1 MSCQIQTSRRKF
13 MKRDAVTRQLY
24 SGSLLMA
31 MLLVPLAVPAWA
43 QDKVPTLR
51 SPAGAAGQK
60 TTGEIS
66 AQVNGPLTCNLW
78 NQPPSS
84 VSTNAYA
91 NQDFTDFDA
100 YDIFLAD
107 DFTNKV
113 PWQIDTFFFPGGLWN
128 GGTTLANAVSLHFQI
143 YRDSGGKPDG
153 DPKGGGN
160 PPVWSLAVPPADSRI
175 TLESGIFGVGN
186 VTLALE
192 SPLKL
197 QPGTYWLIF
206 YPQMEFTSYGQYGR
220 NVADTANLSTA
231 QVINPG
237 GGFGYVP
244 TSWGDATV
252 LGMSQHDLAFC
263 LQGKEGFP
271 WPMFLPEITKE
282 K

>member
-1 MSCQIQTSRRKF
+1 
-13 MKRDAVTRQLY
+13 MKRGAVKIKRY

-43 QDKVPTLR
+43 QDKVPTLS
-51 SPAGAAGQK
+51 SPASAAGQ

-78 NQPPSS
+78 NQPQSDL
-84 VSTNAYA
+84 NAWI
-91 NQDFTDFDA
+91 NQDFEASFDSF
-100 YDIFLAD
+100 DTFLAD
-107 DFTNKV
+107 DFANQV
-113 PWQIDTFFFPGGLWN
+113 AWQIDTLFVPGGLWN
-128 GGTTLANAVSLHFQI
+128 GATTLANADNLVFAI

-160 PPVWSLAVPPADSRI
+160 PPVWSLTVLPADSRI
-175 TLESGIFGVGN
+175 TIENNLSGLPAN

-192 SPLKL
+192 MPIRL
-197 QPGTYWLIF
+197 QPGTYWLVF
-206 YPQMEFTSYGQYGR
+206 YPQMNFTSYGQYGR
-220 NVADTANLSTA
+220 VPAGTTNLSPA
-231 QVINPG
+231 KIINPG
-237 GGFGYVP
+237 GGWSFP
-244 TSWGDATV
+244 STNWENATV
-252 LGMSQHDLAFC
+252 IGMSQHDLAFC